1 MLGEG
6 KVWRQ
11 PFGAWRYGLARQ
23 ATRVRTDVVF
33 AAVDVTI
40 IMGAYTFALAFRMLD
55 PMVGDV
61 RKFWVHLAITL
72 PAIVFIHLAANVV
85 AGAYGHIWEHA
96 STDEARQVVVAN
108 AMAGTL
114 ILGMGWYVRDAFEIV
129 VPFGVLLIGAF
140 LTLAAMGLVRFRARL
155 FSIRRR
161 SKGTRVLVVGTGR
174 DAATFARQA
183 PTFRAGVQV
192 VGFVADSKPRD
203 NGARRLAGL
212 PILGEVSEIS
222 EIVRNQDISEVIV
235 VGSDPQRTRKVVD
248 LCLDVDARLR
258 ILPAA
263 EDVLNTRSAA
273 RDVRDILVDDLL
285 VRPAVASDLSEVKEL
300 LRGKRVL
307 VTGAGG
313 SIGAEVVNQVL
324 GFEPAGLWALDR
336 DETLLHDAGLRW
348 KGSFEVVLCDIRD
361 AVKVLRVFEE
371 IRPEVVFHAAALKHV
386 PVIEYFPEEA
396 VLTNIAGT
404 RNVIEATSRTGVGR
418 FVLISTDKAVNPVSV
433 MGATKRVAEMLVQ
446 LGEHRD
452 DGCAYTAV
460 RFGNVLGS
468 RGSVI
473 PTFIDQIKAGGP
485 VTVTDAAMTRYFM
498 TGAEAVEL
506 VLQASAL
513 ASGSEVFFLDMGEPV
528 RIVALARRL
537 IRLAGLSPEKD
548 IPIVYTGIRPGEKL
562 TETLFIGELEETS
575 HPKILKVQSSHLDPV
590 AVIEAVAKLEQ
601 AAIEVDRS
609 AIRELL
615 ADLATGELGW
625 RDDAAFA
632 DDLARSWA

>member
-1 MLGEG
+1 
-6 KVWRQ
+6 
-11 PFGAWRYGLARQ
+11 
-23 ATRVRTDVVF
+23 
-33 AAVDVTI
+33 
-40 IMGAYTFALAFRMLD
+40 
-55 PMVGDV
+55 
-61 RKFWVHLAITL
+61 
-72 PAIVFIHLAANVV
+72 
-85 AGAYGHIWEHA
+85 
-96 STDEARQVVVAN
+96 
-108 AMAGTL
+108 
-114 ILGMGWYVRDAFEIV
+114 
-129 VPFGVLLIGAF
+129 
-140 LTLAAMGLVRFRARL
+140 
-155 FSIRRR
+155 
-161 SKGTRVLVVGTGR
+161 
-174 DAATFARQA
+174 
-183 PTFRAGVQV
+183 
-192 VGFVADSKPRD
+192 
-203 NGARRLAGL
+203 
-212 PILGEVSEIS
+212 
-222 EIVRNQDISEVIV
+222 
-235 VGSDPQRTRKVVD
+235 
-248 LCLDVDARLR
+248 
-258 ILPAA
+258 
-263 EDVLNTRSAA
+263 
-273 RDVRDILVDDLL
+273 
-285 VRPAVASDLSEVKEL
+285 
-300 LRGKRVL
+300 
-307 VTGAGG
+307 
-313 SIGAEVVNQVL
+313 
-324 GFEPAGLWALDR
+324 
-336 DETLLHDAGLRW
+336 
-348 KGSFEVVLCDIRD
+348 
-361 AVKVLRVFEE
+361 VLRVFEE